1 MQPPPKCPQERIVNS
16 PELPAEQERPEP
28 DHYTASAMQNAQALQ
43 KDNTAALKEL
53 RYKAPGLKQKEENFD
68 ITRAAKRCKT
78 QVCGSEP
85 LSGPSNNDITLP
97 AKRESYFEKLL
108 PAEREYYEKLT
119 QRAKQLQRH
128 FVKLSAKEKQ
138 LREELILCIKEV
150 DEEPETQKKKGGTR
164 RNFPC

>member
-1 MQPPPKCPQERIVNS
+1 
-16 PELPAEQERPEP
+16 
-28 DHYTASAMQNAQALQ
+28 MQNAQALQ

-108 PAEREYYEKLT
+108 PAERESYYEKLT
-119 QRAKQLQRH
+119 QKTKQLQRH

-138 LREELILCIKEV
+138 LREELEGISRVEWEV
-150 DEEPETQKKKGGTR
+150 HHKNYAEQKSSGHDSPRRSHDVPSPSSPTEMPEAEELTTPSPEPDYDTH
-164 RNFPC
+164 

>member
-1 MQPPPKCPQERIVNS
+1 
-16 PELPAEQERPEP
+16 
-28 DHYTASAMQNAQALQ
+28 MQNAH
-43 KDNTAALKEL
+43 NTAALMEL
-53 RYKAPGLKQKEENFD
+53 TSKAPGLKQKEENFD

-119 QRAKQLQRH
+119 QKTKQLQRH

-138 LREELILCIKEV
+138 LREELEGISRVEWEV
-150 DEEPETQKKKGGTR
+150 HHKNYAEQKSSGHDSPRRSHDVPSPSSPTEMLEAEELPTPSPEPDYDTH
-164 RNFPC
+164 